1 MTHTQRTP
9 AKKDQLAGR
18 TIYAYDTDTM
28 DDPDEGNLYCPE
40 CIESKHGW
48 KIKDRK
54 ALVTLYQIYLSS
66 DRYAFPSTDDNFLFS
81 TSKLPQP
88 LYEENI
94 GGNLQTLPD
103 GAIKCDTCDKWIGA

>member
-1 MTHTQRTP
+1 MSITEDERVP

-18 TIYAYDTDTM
+18 TIYAYSMEDIG
-28 DDPDEGNLYCPE
+28 ELCCPE
-40 CIESKHGW
+40 CIESKHNW
-48 KIKDRK
+48 KVKDRE

-66 DRYAFPSTDDNFLFS
+66 DRYAFPSTDDEFLFA

-103 GAIKCDTCDKWIGA
+103 GAVKCNTCDKWIGA